1 MAKRKPGR
9 PKKTDDDRPVVDRL
23 LDAADEIFAE
33 RGIGAAGVDQIAR
46 RAGASKMSMYQYF
59 DSKESLVER
68 YLERNDEALRGW
80 FKAHIDR
87 DGLAGAVAA
96 VRQFIEQP
104 DFCGCRF
111 IRAAAEL
118 RGPGDQ
124 AERADGAIAV
134 IRRHKDGIRALLA
147 GRARQDG
154 LREPDLLADRLML
167 ILEGALVRAAMTG
180 DAGHAKVAADLAMQL
195 VREARA

>member
-9 PKKTDDDRPVVDRL
+9 PKKTDDQRPVVDRL

-33 RGIGAAGVDQIAR
+33 QGIVSSGVDQIAR

-68 YLERNDEALRGW
+68 YLERNDQILQGW
-80 FKAHIDR
+80 FKERIEQ
-87 DGLAGAVAA
+87 DGLPGAIAA
-96 VRQFIEQP
+96 VRQFIERP

-111 IRAAAEL
+111 IRASAEL
-118 RGPGDQ
+118 HRSHGNATTP
-124 AERADGAIAV
+124 ADGAFEV
-134 IRRHKDGIRALLA
+134 IRRHKDAIRSLLA
-147 GRARQDG
+147 VRARLDG

-167 ILEGALVRAAMTG
+167 VFEGALVRAGMTRDAM
-180 DAGHAKVAADLAMQL
+180 HAKVAADLAMEL
-195 VREARA
+195 VREAR